1 MADKHTALAIAT
13 VAILVRCS
21 FRVAELSKGF
31 SSSLANNEV
40 MFMVLDGAMMS
51 IAVIVLTVGHPG
63 PALGNMWR
71 QGDFKLCGSRKWRRV
86 PESQATELRL
96 TLRK

>member
-1 MADKHTALAIAT
+1 MADNDPALAIAT

-31 SSSLANNEV
+31 GSNLANNEV
-40 MFMVLDGAMMS
+40 LFMVLDGAMMS
-51 IAVIVLTVGHPG
+51 AAVIVLTVGHPG

-86 PESQATELRL
+86 PETQATELRV
-96 TLRK
+96 TMRK